1 MIDIAQALNQDAS
14 PWPPLFL
21 LSDGGNKAD
30 KKGVDLRQLKG
41 VFAMLRYLRSLV
53 LSLAPLVL
61 AASLPATAW
70 SQAAWP
76 NKPVKIVVPFAPGG
90 TTDILARAIAPELG
104 KAFGQSFV
112 IENKGGAG
120 GNIGTEIVARA
131 APDGYTLLMGTVGT
145 HGINKSLYAKLSYDP
160 QKDFA
165 PITLVA
171 GVPNVMVMNAEK
183 AKTLGINTVPDFI
196 AYARKNPGR
205 LNMASSGNGTSIHM
219 AGELFKSMTGTF
231 MTHIPYT
238 GSAPALLGLVSD
250 QVDVM
255 FDNLPSSMALI
266 KAGKLKAFAVTSAQR
281 SGAMPDMPTIEEAG
295 PLKGFEASSWFGL
308 LAPAGTP
315 PDIVKALQRETAKAL
330 NSPAI
335 KEKLL
340 AQGAIPSGNTPEEFA
355 ALIDAEIKKWAPVVK
370 NSGARVD

>member
-1 MIDIAQALNQDAS
+1 M
-14 PWPPLFL
+14 
-21 LSDGGNKAD
+21 
-30 KKGVDLRQLKG
+30 LKC
-41 VFAMLRYLRSLV
+41 LRSLI
-53 LSLAPLVL
+53 LSFAHLVL
-61 AASLPATAW
+61 IASLPATAW

-104 KAFGQSFV
+104 KAFGQSFLV
-112 IENKGGAG
+112 ENKGGAG
-120 GNIGTEIVARA
+120 GNIGAEIVARA

-145 HGINKSLYAKLSYDP
+145 HGINKSLYAKLPYDP

-171 GVPNVMVMNAEK
+171 GVPNVMVMNTEK
-183 AKTLGINTVPDFI
+183 AKTLGINTVPEFI

-205 LNMASSGNGTSIHM
+205 LNMASSGNGTSIHL

-238 GSAPALLGLVSD
+238 GSAPALMGLVSD

-266 KAGKLKAFAVTSAQR
+266 KSGELKAFAVTSAQR
-281 SGAMPDMPTIEEAG
+281 SGAMPEVPTIEEAG
-295 PLKGFEASSWFGL
+295 PLKGFDASSWFGL

-315 PDIVKALQRETAKAL
+315 PDIVKAIQRETAKAL

-340 AQGAIPSGNTPEEFA
+340 AQGAIPSGNTPEEFT